1 MNTKE
6 VIMTCQKE
14 REEKQLAWERRP
26 EKEKQKYKQIKNQIE
41 NWIDYAD
48 SQCGIIKQRASIIVE
63 QLDSSGYDWEE
74 ELEDEIDSL
83 LSAFSKDLESLY

>member
-26 EKEKQKYKQIKNQIE
+26 EKEKQKYKQIKNQI
-41 NWIDYAD
+41 AV
-48 SQCGIIKQRASIIVE
+48 QVM
-63 QLDSSGYDWEE
+63 
-74 ELEDEIDSL
+74 SL
-83 LSAFSKDLESLY
+83 ILYY